1 MNNSETQTTCGT
13 QDTGRKQIKHNTE
26 ILKDEQHEAIEKNNK
41 TNKQTNK
48 QTGVN
53 PRTHKG

>member
-26 ILKDEQHEAIEKNNK
+26 ILKDEQHEDIEK
-41 TNKQTNK
+41 TTKQTNK